1 MSGSEHTTA
10 VWKGVGY
17 TVATI
22 AALIVLWIWYVNN
35 NYTFVFDN
43 NFTES
48 CVAQGASE
56 SACACA
62 LDAFKDNYGYK
73 EAKQIEDDVLESGEY
88 PAELLNVISA
98 RCS

>member
-1 MSGSEHTTA
+1 MHNSANTNAG

-17 TVATI
+17 TIGVLVA
-22 AALIVLWIWYVNN
+22 AVLLWVWYVNN

-43 NFTES
+43 NFMDS
-48 CVAQGASE
+48 CMAQGASGAVCE
-56 SACACA
+56 CA

-73 EAKQIEDDVLESGEY
+73 EAKQIEESGVY
-88 PAELLNVISA
+88 PPNLLDVISA